1 MTVQQQP
8 DVCYKFIKESSGVD
22 GICPEPPTKVKI
34 SLYDDVSLDILLES
48 FRNFLVASG
57 FELNQNESVAII
69 RETTE
74 ERDPENESDSEI

>member
-1 MTVQQQP
+1 MMVQQQP

-48 FRNFLVASG
+48 FRDFLVASG
-57 FELNQNESVAII
+57 FQLKDDESVAII
-69 RETTE
+69 KEIAE
-74 ERDPENESDSEI
+74 ERDTEDESDSEI

>member
-1 MTVQQQP
+1 MMVQQQP

-48 FRNFLVASG
+48 FRDFLVASG
-57 FELNQNESVAII
+57 FQLKDDESVAII
-69 RETTE
+69 KEIAE
-74 ERDPENESDSEI
+74 ERDPEDESDSEI